1 MTLSESQAQSKN
13 PLNTKVLLIFH
24 SSGDQKASIE
34 VLPPL
39 GILSIAAYLEN
50 RNIKTDVIDFT
61 IEPDMRI
68 DVESYDIIGFSIN
81 ISNYKSSL
89 AEIERIRKSDK
100 NVHIIVGG
108 PLCISSPEIFLN
120 DNINAVFACEGEE
133 ALFEYITTEHKE
145 EVKGIYLKSLKNYVF
160 TGERKY
166 INDLDSLPFPA
177 LNKVDLSKYNNYPK
191 RKLPISSIMTSRGC
205 PYKCIFCSHTSGKK
219 WRSRSP
225 ENVVEEIKWQVASI
239 KQLGF
244 VFR

>member
-133 ALFEYITTEHKE
+133 ALFE
-145 EVKGIYLKSLKNYVF
+145 
-160 TGERKY
+160 
-166 INDLDSLPFPA
+166 
-177 LNKVDLSKYNNYPK
+177 
-191 RKLPISSIMTSRGC
+191 
-205 PYKCIFCSHTSGKK
+205 
-219 WRSRSP
+219 
-225 ENVVEEIKWQVASI
+225 
-239 KQLGF
+239 
-244 VFR
+244 